1 MPQSSAC
8 AVVRAELGT
17 ETLSRLW
24 RVRGK
29 STEEG
34 LCPVSQRHWCSPR
47 CVQGVRRFSL
57 VSYQVLL
64 LFCWSSN
71 IPSWARAPWWSS
83 QTCPNQALSS
93 FLSHVFC
100 GTFVYWPNKKA
111 SSYIQILELLLDC
124 QIPKL
129 CLVLKCQALVSSLGL
144 FLLCLGRLLIARR
157 LKSLLLHSFLCL
169 ALLKKKKKK
178 ELPKSEVQSWWCEM
192 MQPCVTVIWLLFETG
207 YQ

>member
-1 MPQSSAC
+1 MQAELLRGCKWECCGSGLAEMPQSSAC

-24 RVRGK
+24 GVRGK

-93 FLSHVFC
+93 FLSLVFC
-100 GTFVYWPNKKA
+100 GTFAYWPNKKA

-129 CLVLKCQALVSSLGL
+129 CLEFWSAKHLSPPLASSFGALGG
-144 FLLCLGRLLIARR
+144 C
-157 LKSLLLHSFLCL
+157 
-169 ALLKKKKKK
+169 
-178 ELPKSEVQSWWCEM
+178 W
-192 MQPCVTVIWLLFETG
+192 
-207 YQ
+207 